1 MSFKDPTIPTA
12 LRGDRRRGLIYPSPF
27 FDVAQSYMPPT
38 VKELLKWC
46 AYFFYTDPLIGS
58 VVYKIAE
65 YPVTD
70 FIYSSEDEHV
80 RKQWKHVME
89 DVLNIKPFLIEIG
102 LDFFTFGNAFIS
114 INLPFKRLL
123 ECAECNHKADVTDLT
138 YKFKNYLFHYKCPSC
153 EEEVIGK
160 VHDVPVKSIQD
171 INFIRWDPKNI
182 EIEFNPLTGKSRYR
196 YRVPNRIRRA
206 IQQGKKELLN
216 EIPWIFIQAVKENK
230 DIILSLRNLFHFKRP
245 TLAEQDQGWGKPL
258 ILHSMKRLF
267 YLYVLRRAQEAI
279 ALQRILPLEFIFPQ
293 ANATQDPY
301 QHVNLHTWSGR
312 IQEEIRKW
320 RTDPNYISVVP
331 VPLGFERLGGDG
343 RALMLGPE
351 IEIANKEITGGMG
364 VPLEFVF
371 GGLSWTGSSVS
382 LRTLENHFLM
392 YRRLLMRFINFV
404 KGHLV
409 SRCGLPNIDL
419 KFTEFKMADDIQR
432 KQMAV
437 QLNAAQ
443 KISDETLLTEL
454 GWDHAKE
461 QKKIRGQVSK
471 QMELQEMQMKAQA
484 QAQGEA
490 QITSAKYQIQAQ
502 EAQIKAQQQMTE
514 RLNAEGIQ
522 TPEQQ
527 QEQQMQEQMQA
538 QQAQAQGQV
547 PPGQQQQ
554 GQLPPDQQQQQQQQQ
569 QQVDQTQQPMAD
581 EEMARQAVAQGMG
594 PAGAPQKKE
603 ESQKGLKGQSNV
615 VEFDVD
621 AIAKRWATKL
631 MKMTQ
636 AQRNSVLADL
646 QSRMPN
652 MYQVVL
658 QFMGMTPPGGTAA
671 DAQMRP
677 LPEKAPPRRK
687 NSPV

>member
-1 MSFKDPTIPTA
+1 MSFRDPTIPSGA
-12 LRGDRRRGLIYPSPF
+12 RGDKRRGLIYPSPF

-65 YPVTD
+65 YPITD
-70 FIYSSEDEHV
+70 FIYNSEDEHV
-80 RKQWKHVME
+80 RNKWK
-89 DVLNIKPFLIEIG
+89 DVLEKTMNIKPFLIEIG

-114 INLPFKRLL
+114 INMSFKRLL
-123 ECAECNHKADVTDLT
+123 QCESCKKKVDVNDIK
-138 YKFKNYLFHYKCPSC
+138 YRFRNYRFQYTCPSC
-153 EEEVIGK
+153 KEETEGE
-160 VHDVPVKSIQD
+160 VHDIPVKSVSD
-171 INFIRWDPKNI
+171 VNFIRWDPKNI

-196 YRVPNRIRRA
+196 YRVPNRVRRA
-206 IQQGKKELLN
+206 IQQGRPEVIN
-216 EIPWIFIQAVKENK
+216 DIPWIFIKAVKENK
-230 DIILSLRNLFHFKRP
+230 DIILSSRNLFHFKRP

-301 QHVNLHTWSGR
+301 QHVNLSNWSSN

-371 GGLSWTGSSVS
+371 GGLSWSGSSVS

-392 YRRLLMRFINFV
+392 YRRLLMRFLNFV
-404 KGHLV
+404 KGYLV
-409 SRCGLPNIDL
+409 THIGLPDIDL
-419 KFTEFKMADDIQR
+419 KFTEFKMADDVQR
-432 KQMAV
+432 KQLVV

-454 GWDHAKE
+454 GFDHVKE
-461 QKKIRGQVSK
+461 QKKIREQVAQ

-490 QITSAKYQIQAQ
+490 QITSVKYQIQAQ
-502 EAQIKAQQQMTE
+502 EAQMKAQQQMTE
-514 RLNAEGIQ
+514 RMNAEGIQ

-527 QEQQMQEQMQA
+527 QQQAQQEQMQ
-538 QQAQAQGQV
+538 QQGQGQ
-547 PPGQQQQ
+547 GQQQQ
-554 GQLPPDQQQQQQQQQ
+554 QPQQGQEQAQQGPQSSAEQ
-569 QQVDQTQQPMAD
+569 
-581 EEMARQAVAQGMG
+581 EMAQQAGSQGTAAEG
-594 PAGAPQKKE
+594 GN
-603 ESQKGLKGQSNV
+603 NV
-615 VEFDVD
+615 VQFDVD

-631 MKMTQ
+631 LKM
-636 AQRNSVLADL
+636 AVPQRNSVLADL
-646 QSRMPN
+646 QARMPN

-658 QFMGMTPPGGTAA
+658 QYLGMTPGGGTASDA
-671 DAQMRP
+671 DMKP
-677 LPEKAPPRRK
+677 LPEKLPPRRE

>member
-70 FIYSSEDEHV
+70 FVYNSEDEHV
-80 RKQWKHVME
+80 RDKWKEVFE
-89 DVLNIKPFLIEIG
+89 KTLNIKPFLIEIG

-114 INLPFKRLL
+114 INMPFKRLL
-123 ECAECNHKADVTDLT
+123 ECEECKHKADVSDLS
-138 YKFKNYLFHYKCPSC
+138 YRFKNYRFQYKCPSC
-153 EEEVIGK
+153 EEDVTGK
-160 VHDVPVKSIQD
+160 VSDVPVKSVSD

-182 EIEFNPLTGKSRYR
+182 EIEFNPLTGRSRYR

-206 IQQGKKELLN
+206 IQQGKKEILN

-230 DIILSLRNLFHFKRP
+230 DIILSMRNLFHFKRP

-371 GGLSWTGSSVS
+371 GGLSWSGSSVS

-392 YRRLLMRFINFV
+392 YRRLLMRFLNFV

-409 SRCGLPNIDL
+409 THLGLPDVEL

-432 KQMAV
+432 KQLV
-437 QLNAAQ
+437 IQLNAAQ
-443 KISDETLLTEL
+443 KISTKTLLTEL
-454 GWDHAKE
+454 GFDYEKE
-461 QKKIRGQVSK
+461 QKMIRAEVDK
-471 QMELQEMQMKAQA
+471 QMELQERQMKAQA

-490 QITSAKYQIQAQ
+490 QITSVKYQMQAQ
-502 EAQIKAQQQMTE
+502 EAQLKAQQQMTE
-514 RLNAEGIQ
+514 RMNAEGIQ

-527 QEQQMQEQMQA
+527 QEQQQQEQLA
-538 QQAQAQGQV
+538 A
-547 PPGQQQQ
+547 
-554 GQLPPDQQQQQQQQQ
+554 QQQQQQPQQQ
-569 QQVDQTQQPMAD
+569 QQQPQQEQAAQ
-581 EEMARQAVAQGMG
+581 EAQSGVAEREMAQQAVSQGM
-594 PAGAPQKKE
+594 APEGQPQRKE
-603 ESQKGLKGQSNV
+603 ESQKGIKGSGGNV
-615 VEFDVD
+615 VPFDVD

-631 MKMTQ
+631 LQMGQ

-658 QFMGMTPPGGTAA
+658 QYLGMTPAGGTAA
-671 DAQMRP
+671 DVKMKP
-677 LPEKAPPRRK
+677 LPEKLPPRRK
-687 NSPV
+687 ESPV